1 MQMTPVL
8 AVHITAATLAVITGP
23 VALWARRGATQRPR
37 LHRAFGYAWVTLMI
51 IAAGSAFFIRGGQ
64 LPNLAGFS
72 PIHLLIPLT
81 FGTLTLSF
89 LRLARGDVR
98 GHRKSMQGLY
108 IGGCLVAGFFT
119 LLPQRLIGS
128 LLWGQFG
135 LI

>member
-51 IAAGSAFFIRGGQ
+51 IAAGSAFFIRGGN

-89 LRLARGDVR
+89 LRLARGDVS

-128 LLWGQFG
+128 LLWGQLG